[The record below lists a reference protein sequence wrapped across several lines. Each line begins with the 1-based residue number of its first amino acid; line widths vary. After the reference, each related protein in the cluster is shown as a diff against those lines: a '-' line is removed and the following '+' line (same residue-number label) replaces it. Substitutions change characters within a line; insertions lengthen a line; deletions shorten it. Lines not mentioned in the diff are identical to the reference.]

1 MSETGSP
8 PLLQVQGLSH
18 HYPGSQRSLRF
29 ADFELAAGQHLLLR
43 GNSGSGKSTLLA
55 LLAGLLS
62 PTSGEVR
69 VQGRALQGLSLRQ
82 RDAWRGEFL
91 GFVPQRLH
99 LSAALT
105 VMDNLSLP
113 FLSVGLP
120 PDTARAGALLERLG
134 LADLAAR
141 YPHQL
146 SVGQAQRVALARA
159 LLRKPRLL
167 LADEPSASLDDT
179 NAAQVLRLLQEAARE
194 QGASLLL
201 ATHDGRIAKQWAAS
215 ELAAGAKTLVLPDA
229 ADAVDAATSAN
240 GATGSLA

>member
-1 MSETGSP
+1 MSDTGSP

-55 LLAGLLS
+55 LLAGLLT
-62 PTSGEVR
+62 PASGEVR
-69 VQGRALQGLSLRQ
+69 VQGRALSGLSQRQ

-99 LSAALT
+99 LSPALT
-105 VMDNLSLP
+105 VMQSLQLP
-113 FLSVGLP
+113 FLSVGLAADLP
-120 PDTARAGALLERLG
+120 RAQALLQRLG
-134 LADLAAR
+134 LAEMAGR
-141 YPHQL
+141 HPHQL

-159 LLRKPRLL
+159 LMRRPRLL
-167 LADEPSASLDDT
+167 MADEPSASLDDANT
-179 NAAQVLRLLQEAARE
+179 AQVLRLLQEAAAE

-201 ATHDGRIAKQWAAS
+201 ATHDGRIAAQWSARS
-215 ELAAGAKTLVLPDA
+215 LVLPDLAGGA
-229 ADAVDAATSAN
+229 A
-240 GATGSLA
+240 

>member
-1 MSETGSP
+1 MTEAASL
-8 PLLQVQGLSH
+8 PLLQVQGLSYR
-18 HYPGSQRSLRF
+18 YPGSQRTLRF

-62 PTSGEVR
+62 PSSGEVR
-69 VQGRALQGLSLRQ
+69 VEGRLLQGLSLRQ
-82 RDAWRGEFL
+82 RDAWRGAFL

-105 VMDNLSLP
+105 VMQNLHLP

-120 PDTARAGALLERLG
+120 PDAEGAWALLRRLG
-134 LADLAAR
+134 LAEMADR

-159 LLRKPRLL
+159 LVRKPRLL
-167 LADEPSASLDDT
+167 LADEPSASLDDANT
-179 NAAQVLRLLQEAARE
+179 AQVLALFQDAAAA
-194 QGASLLL
+194 QGASLLV
-201 ATHDGRIAKQWAAS
+201 ATHDGRIAEQWAAS
-215 ELAAGAKTLVLPDA
+215 SVLAAEAKILILPDA
-229 ADAVDAATSAN
+229 AGSAI
-240 GATGSLA
+240 